1 MLTSIVAAVVILGV
15 LIVVH
20 ETGHFVMAKRCGV
33 RVLRFSIGYPPK
45 IWSFRRGETEYALSA
60 TPLGGYVRMLGDE
73 IGDEP
78 GANDSEILLAET
90 GFDLIAA
97 ARAQGFV
104 PAGSD
109 PADQLLQVAQRAKQA
124 GSGGNPIAVFGRQTT
139 ALEAGLLA
147 ELERRAPVTEL
158 SPARGSS
165 ASPKPVEV
173 EGKSAVAE
181 AIRALIAEWLAAL
194 LDTLK
199 SRAFPTQS
207 VGKRI
212 LIVIAGPLANF
223 VFAPVALLIVFMYG
237 VPHLLPVLGEVR
249 SGMPAAAAGLHG
261 GDRIL
266 TIDGLPVKTWDG
278 LSEAVRASAGSPLK
292 IELERSGRAGTEHVV
307 IVLKPAREHPGGLE
321 GGSGNWVIGVMP
333 RGDSEIERLGPISAA
348 GRAVIETGSMTVML
362 VSGIADLVRGTTP
375 LREALGGPIMIAQ
388 LAGQQAHQG
397 FANVALFTVMLS
409 IELAII
415 NLLPVPMLDG
425 GHLAF
430 FVVEA
435 IRGKPV
441 PMKHREMAQRVGL
454 VMLVALMA
462 FVIFNDIARI
472 VQG

>member
-20 ETGHFVMAKRCGV
+20 EAGHFVMAKRCGV

-60 TPLGGYVRMLGDE
+60 TPFGGYVRMLGDE

-104 PAGSD
+104 PVNSD
-109 PADQLLQVAQRAKQA
+109 PAEQLLEVAQRARQA
-124 GSGGNPIAVFGRQTT
+124 GGGGNPIAVFGRPTT
-139 ALEAGLLA
+139 PLESGLLA
-147 ELERRAPVTEL
+147 ELQRRAPAAEL
-158 SPARGSS
+158 SPAQGSS
-165 ASPKPVEV
+165 AVPKPAEV
-173 EGKSAVAE
+173 EGKGAVAE
-181 AIRALIAEWLAAL
+181 AIGALIAARPAAL
-194 LDTLK
+194 AETLK

-212 LIVIAGPLANF
+212 LIVVAGPLANF

-249 SGMPAAAAGLHG
+249 SGMPAAAAGLHN
-261 GDRIL
+261 GDRIV
-266 TIDGLPVKTWDG
+266 TIDGQPVKTWDA
-278 LSEAVRASAGSPLK
+278 LSEAVRSSGGGPLK
-292 IELERSGRAGTEHVV
+292 IELERGSQQGAEHEF

-348 GRAVIETGSMTVML
+348 GRAVIETGNMTAML
-362 VSGIADLVRGTTP
+362 VSGIAELARGTTP

-462 FVIFNDIARI
+462 FVIFNDISRI

>member
-20 ETGHFVMAKRCGV
+20 EAGHFVMAKRCGV

-60 TPLGGYVRMLGDE
+60 TPFGGYVRMLGDE

-104 PAGSD
+104 PVSSD
-109 PADQLLQVAQRAKQA
+109 PAEQLLEVAQRARQA
-124 GSGGNPIAVFGRQTT
+124 GGGGNPIAVFGRPTT
-139 ALEAGLLA
+139 ALESGLLA
-147 ELERRAPVTEL
+147 ELQRRAPATEL
-158 SPARGSS
+158 SRAQGSS
-165 ASPKPVEV
+165 AVLKPAEV
-173 EGKSAVAE
+173 EGKGAVAE
-181 AIRALIAEWLAAL
+181 AIGALIAARPAAL
-194 LDTLK
+194 AETLK

-212 LIVIAGPLANF
+212 LIVVAGPLANF
-223 VFAPVALLIVFMYG
+223 VFAPIALLIVFMYG

-249 SGMPAAAAGLHG
+249 SGMPAAAAGLHN
-261 GDRIL
+261 GDRIV
-266 TIDGLPVKTWDG
+266 TIDGQPVKTWDA
-278 LSEAVRASAGSPLK
+278 LSEAVRSSGGNPLK
-292 IELERSGRAGTEHVV
+292 IELERGQAGTEHEF

-348 GRAVIETGSMTVML
+348 GRAVVETGSMTAML
-362 VSGIADLVRGTTP
+362 VSGIAELARGTTP

-462 FVIFNDIARI
+462 FVIFNDISRI

>member
-20 ETGHFVMAKRCGV
+20 ETGHFLMAKRCGV

-45 IWSFRRGETEYALSA
+45 IWSFRRGETEYAFSA

-73 IGDEP
+73 VGDEP
-78 GANDSEILLAET
+78 GASDSEILLGET

-97 ARAQGFV
+97 ARAHGFV
-104 PAGSD
+104 AASSD
-109 PADQLLQVAQRAKQA
+109 PEEQLQEVARRVMQA
-124 GSGGNPIAVFGRQTT
+124 GSGDSSAAVFGRRTT
-139 ALEAGLLA
+139 PLESLLLA
-147 ELERRAPVTEL
+147 EVDRRASGAE
-158 SPARGSS
+158 PAPDRGSS
-165 ASPKPVEV
+165 AARKPMEV
-173 EGKSAVAE
+173 ERKGAVAE
-181 AIRALIAEWLAAL
+181 AIAALIAERPSVLVE
-194 LDTLK
+194 TLK

-223 VFAPVALLIVFMYG
+223 LFAPVALLIVFMYG
-237 VPHLLPVLGEVR
+237 VPHLLPLLGEVR
-249 SGMPAAAAGLHG
+249 SGMPAAAAGLHT

-266 TIDGLPVKTWDG
+266 TIDGHPVKTWDE
-278 LSEAVRASAGSPLK
+278 LSEAVRASGGNPLK
-292 IELERSGRAGTEHVV
+292 IELERGGRPGAEREV
-307 IVLKPAREHPGGLE
+307 IVLTPAREHPGGL
-321 GGSGNWVIGVMP
+321 GGGTGNWVIGVMP
-333 RGDSEIERLGPISAA
+333 RGDSEVERLGPFSAA
-348 GRAVIETGSMTVML
+348 GHAVVETGNMTVML
-362 VSGIADLVRGTTP
+362 ISGIAEIVRGSTP
-375 LREALGGPIMIAQ
+375 LKEALGGPIMIAQ

-425 GHLAF
+425 GHLMF

-441 PMKHREMAQRVGL
+441 PMQHREIAQRVGL
-454 VMLVALMA
+454 VVLVALMA
-462 FVIFNDIARI
+462 FVIFNDISRI